1 MTDELLTYYS
11 SSLKLENIRDPPFI
25 SLINESGLS
34 FLSSLFNLTYLSL
47 RYNKTTD
54 QGLSHLSC
62 LVNLSFLD
70 IGKNSEISVY
80 GLPYLFPLV
89 NLVNLKLGMMRII
102 PNKKKFKRILS
113 SKLVKLKNW
122 DSVFE
127 SE

>member
-1 MTDELLTYYS
+1 MTDEFLTYYT
-11 SSLKLENIRDPPFI
+11 SSLKLKDIIDPPFF
-25 SLINESGLS
+25 SLINEFGLS

-70 IGKNSEISVY
+70 IGKASEISEY

-89 NLVNLKLGMMRII
+89 NLVNLKLGKRII
-102 PNKKKFKRILS
+102 HKEEFKCILS